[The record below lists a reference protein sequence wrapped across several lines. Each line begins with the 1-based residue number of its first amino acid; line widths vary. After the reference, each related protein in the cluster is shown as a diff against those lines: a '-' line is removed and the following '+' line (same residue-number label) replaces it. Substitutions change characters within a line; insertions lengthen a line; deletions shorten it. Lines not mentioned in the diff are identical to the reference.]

1 MLFQNFGH
9 LGGFLKNQF
18 QDVLINFISIQNF
31 GNLKNLDVEKV
42 SRENFPRC
50 SKTF

>member
-9 LGGFLKNQF
+9 VGGFLKNQF
-18 QDVLINFISIQNF
+18 QDVLIHFISIQKF

-50 SKTF
+50 SR